1 MFPANELW
9 GNRQAVCP
17 YCKQKREM
25 DEMGEM
31 DEMLPSSEC
40 ESCGK
45 TFLIRTRFITE
56 YDTVGDCDANG
67 EMPHRLVLTWTNGE
81 SKKYSCKT
89 CQAEYY
95 NWELSGSKS
104 PRLNSQ
110 EYVLVEVKTDE

>member
-17 YCKQKREM
+17 YCKQKKEQDEM
-25 DEMGEM
+25 DEMP
-31 DEMLPSSEC
+31 PSNEC

-45 TFLIRTRFITE
+45 TFLIQARFITE

-67 EMPHRLVLTWTNGE
+67 ELPHRLVLNWESGE
-81 SKKYSCKT
+81 NRRYSCKT

-95 NWELSGSKS
+95 NWQLSDGEF
-104 PRLNSQ
+104 PRLSSH
-110 EYVLVEVKTDE
+110 EYVLVEGKTDE